1 MTNTIQFKATDEY
14 GEEFT
19 DQVTE
24 IRMRDLKK
32 SGEEF
37 FKLSP
42 TAKAVY
48 CNAEYDRTYKDYSCQ
63 KYDDMNSCKSIK
75 PNRKIYVGMY
85 F

>member
-1 MTNTIQFKATDEY
+1 MTNTIQFKAIDEY

-24 IRMRDLKK
+24 IRMKDLKK

-48 CNAEYDRTYKDYSCQ
+48 WNAEYNRSDKDYSVEN
-63 KYDDMNSCKSIK
+63 YDTGNERFIK
-75 PNRKIYVGMY
+75 PNRKIYIGMY
-85 F
+85 Y

>member
-1 MTNTIQFKATDEY
+1 MTNTTQFTAIDEY

-32 SGEEF
+32 SGEEY

-42 TAKAVY
+42 TGKAVY
-48 CNAEYDRTYKDYSCQ
+48 WNAEYDRSYKDYMCENYTTGSE
-63 KYDDMNSCKSIK
+63 KIIK

>member
-1 MTNTIQFKATDEY
+1 MTNTIQFKAVNED
-14 GEEFT
+14 GEGFT

-48 CNAEYDRTYKDYSCQ
+48 CNAEYDRSDKDYSVEN
-63 KYDDMNSCKSIK
+63 YNTGSERFIK

>member
-1 MTNTIQFKATDEY
+1 MNKTIEFKAIDEY

-24 IRMRDLKK
+24 IRMKDLKK
-32 SGEEF
+32 SKEEF

-48 CNAEYDRTYKDYSCQ
+48 GYAEYDRSSRDYAVENYSTG
-63 KYDDMNSCKSIK
+63 NVRFVK